1 MTFPLHHVF
10 VMVLYLRNVSNILKG
25 KLVSHPRIF
34 QLFLTQYTVFIVSY
48 KVLVLKFISISIS
61 IKLSNDVQFFNKSGF
76 KIRLDKNHN

>member
-1 MTFPLHHVF
+1 
-10 VMVLYLRNVSNILKG
+10 MVLYLRNVSNILKG

-48 KVLVLKFISISIS
+48 KVLVLKFISISI
-61 IKLSNDVQFFNKSGF
+61 KLSNNVQFFNKSGF

>member
-1 MTFPLHHVF
+1 
-10 VMVLYLRNVSNILKG
+10 MVLYLRNVSNILKG

-48 KVLVLKFISISIS
+48 KVLVLKFISISI
-61 IKLSNDVQFFNKSGF
+61 KLSHNVQFFNKSGF